1 VGFISNIEAEKR
13 ASYQQAGPPRDPVV
27 AEWLGGGANSATGLS
42 VTPDGAMR
50 VTVVYRAVSILAQ
63 TYASLPLSVDKFQ
76 PDGGILADKTHPLYD
91 TIVYQPN
98 KFQTS
103 FEWREMMAGHFALRG
118 RCYSE
123 IVSSGGRAI
132 DQLIPLH
139 PDRVTPFRA
148 PDGRLAFNYQPI
160 DGPSRVILQSEM
172 HWMHLMS
179 TNGIDWISP
188 IGLCREAVGLAL
200 ATEEH
205 AARLFSNGAK
215 PGGILKMPGHF
226 KDAETKKKFA
236 LSWQEAQGGL
246 RNTARTAILENGM
259 EWQQV
264 GMTSEDA
271 QFLEMR
277 NFQLAEIGPRIFGV
291 PAHKLGDLSRCMP
304 SDTLVF
310 TSTGP
315 KRIAEVSVGDE
326 VWSPTDAG
334 MVLRPVVNVW
344 NNGIRDLIEIR
355 TTNRIVRCTENHR
368 LLVRRETHRDL
379 LPGEIGGKNIDGKK
393 VRVEWVN
400 QYIVAGELRE
410 GDTLV
415 TLKSL
420 PDSGNTVAPNGR
432 KLTVGFMEFAG
443 LLMADGNII
452 KENDRPVGIQI
463 ARGENTSYMGAYR
476 KTMLREFKKTDGVS
490 DIRFTESVRQT
501 KFKSVLAAHELHA
514 LGLSGTAFTKRV
526 PSWVFGASRD
536 LQLAFLRGFLDGD
549 GTVDAKG
556 RITFYSA
563 NKSLLDD
570 VRHLCMSCGVPVTNA
585 RSDRNSGKAFCPKN
599 GGFTLMHRFTCSDPG
614 ANSSIGSH
622 DARYIARFASGK
634 SFGRKDR
641 AYPRFGGNT
650 LNMPGVSLA
659 RIAAITKIAAEETFD
674 IEVDESHCFVAD
686 GVVSHNSTNNNIE
699 HQGIEFVTDTI
710 RPGVVRWEQAMQR
723 DLFYGRRTH
732 CVNFDMDGLM
742 RGDSAATAAKNS
754 SDLQNGV
761 KNRNEIRRKD
771 GLNPVD
777 DESMDMY
784 TVQSNMININDMGK
798 FMNQKQTELQK

>member
-1 VGFISNIEAEKR
+1 MGFISNIEAEKR
-13 ASYQQAGPPRDPVV
+13 ASYQQVGPPRDPVI
-27 AEWLGGGANSATGLS
+27 AEWLGGGTNSATGLS

-291 PAHKLGDLSRCMP
+291 PAHKLGDLSR
-304 SDTLVF
+304 
-310 TSTGP
+310 
-315 KRIAEVSVGDE
+315 
-326 VWSPTDAG
+326 
-334 MVLRPVVNVW
+334 
-344 NNGIRDLIEIR
+344 
-355 TTNRIVRCTENHR
+355 
-368 LLVRRETHRDL
+368 
-379 LPGEIGGKNIDGKK
+379 
-393 VRVEWVN
+393 
-400 QYIVAGELRE
+400 
-410 GDTLV
+410 
-415 TLKSL
+415 
-420 PDSGNTVAPNGR
+420 
-432 KLTVGFMEFAG
+432 
-443 LLMADGNII
+443 
-452 KENDRPVGIQI
+452 
-463 ARGENTSYMGAYR
+463 
-476 KTMLREFKKTDGVS
+476 
-490 DIRFTESVRQT
+490 
-501 KFKSVLAAHELHA
+501 
-514 LGLSGTAFTKRV
+514 
-526 PSWVFGASRD
+526 
-536 LQLAFLRGFLDGD
+536 
-549 GTVDAKG
+549 
-556 RITFYSA
+556 
-563 NKSLLDD
+563 
-570 VRHLCMSCGVPVTNA
+570 
-585 RSDRNSGKAFCPKN
+585 
-599 GGFTLMHRFTCSDPG
+599 
-614 ANSSIGSH
+614 
-622 DARYIARFASGK
+622 
-634 SFGRKDR
+634 
-641 AYPRFGGNT
+641 
-650 LNMPGVSLA
+650 
-659 RIAAITKIAAEETFD
+659 
-674 IEVDESHCFVAD
+674 
-686 GVVSHNSTNNNIE
+686 STNNNIE

>member
-1 VGFISNIEAEKR
+1 MGFISNIEAEKR

-179 TNGIDWISP
+179 TTGVDWISP

-304 SDTLVF
+304 ADTLVF
-310 TSTGP
+310 AEDGP
-315 KRIAEVSVGDE
+315 KRISDIVIGDRVWTPSASGFVLNSV
-326 VWSPTDAG
+326 T
-334 MVLRPVVNVW
+334 NHW
-344 NNGIRDLIEIR
+344 NNGERELLEIR
-355 TTNRIVRCTENHR
+355 TTNRMVRCTPNHR
-368 LLVRRETHRDL
+368 LLIRRKKLRDL
-379 LPGEIGGKNIDGKK
+379 LPGEIGGKNIGGKK
-393 VRVEWVN
+393 CRVEWVSE
-400 QYIVAGELRE
+400 YVEAGRLRI
-410 GDTLV
+410 GDAIV

-420 PDSGNTVAPNGR
+420 PSVGCASAPNGR
-432 KLTVGFMEFAG
+432 GLTSGFMEFAG
-443 LLMADGNII
+443 LLMADGNVTY
-452 KENDRPVGIQI
+452 ESGRAAGIQI
-463 ARGENTSYMGAYR
+463 ARGDDALYMQKYR
-476 KTMLREFKKTDGVS
+476 DIMLSEFTKADGVS
-490 DIRFTESVRQT
+490 DIYFTESVRQT
-501 KFKSVLAAHELHA
+501 KFKSTIAASEMIE

-526 PSWVFGASRD
+526 PGWVFGLASEFR
-536 LQLAFLRGFLDGD
+536 LSFLRGFLDGD
-549 GTVDAKG
+549 GTVDNKG

-563 NKSLLDD
+563 NSKLLDD
-570 VRHLCMSCGVPVTNA
+570 IRHLCMSCGIPVTNS
-585 RSDRNSGKAFCPKN
+585 RSDRNGRNAFCPKS
-599 GGFTLMHRFTCSDPG
+599 GIPTLMFRFTCSDAG
-614 ANSSIGSH
+614 ANSRIGSH
-622 DARYIARFASGK
+622 DFRYIERLAKAK
-634 SFGRKDR
+634 PFGRKDR
-641 AYPRFGGNT
+641 AYPRFGGN
-650 LNMPGVSLA
+650 NFGDKGMSIA
-659 RIAAITKIAAEETFD
+659 RISSIVAIPPEPTYD
-674 IEVDESHCFVAD
+674 IEVEEEHCFVAD
-686 GVVSHNSTNNNIE
+686 GVISHNSTNNNIE

-798 FMNQKQTELQK
+798 FMNQKQTELPK